1 MDSGCRMGS
10 SDIMEDEG
18 NGSRGGN
25 RGSHNNKGR
34 SKGAA
39 SDRLEKCSEGRMS

>member
-1 MDSGCRMGS
+1 MGG

-18 NGSRGGN
+18 NDSKGSN

-34 SKGAA
+34 NKGAGA
-39 SDRLEKCSEGRMS
+39 PDWRNAARGG